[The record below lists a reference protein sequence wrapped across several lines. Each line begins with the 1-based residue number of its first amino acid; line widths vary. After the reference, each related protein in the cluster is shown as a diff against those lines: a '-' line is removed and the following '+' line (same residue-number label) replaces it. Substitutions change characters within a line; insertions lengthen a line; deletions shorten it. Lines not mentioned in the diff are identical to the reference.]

1 MTVLAVVPWPWLQD
15 HAHEFYVIKGLLALL
30 ATVLVVWHMADTWG
44 TVVHWS
50 QRLRYLALL
59 ALIGVST
66 YAAPEQ
72 LADGIPVSTRNVLG
86 GLAVV
91 LVIVA
96 MVASIVHDRR
106 HR

>member
-1 MTVLAVVPWPWLQD
+1 MTVLALVPWPFLQD
-15 HAHEFYVIKGLLALL
+15 HAHGFFMVKGLLALV
-30 ATVLVVWHMADTWG
+30 ATILVVWHMATTWEH
-44 TVVHWS
+44 VEHWS